1 MTFSSASQFNS
12 VLNLTAI
19 VGTFNQKEALVG
31 TFFIIVKNYGS
42 FAALVATLSLGD
54 VSHGS
59 GAIQPPQVGGTSS
72 WSPGDHVTN
81 VAVMSPRST
90 DTGSSRGIIHISINK
105 QSHSATQSISFMA
118 KLDIAYPGRILSNQL
133 HRYKD
138 IFTDLLIEVHTK
150 GHMRLS

>member
-42 FAALVATLSLGD
+42 AALVATLSLGD

-59 GAIQPPQVGGTSS
+59 GAIQPPQVQSS
-72 WSPGDHVTN
+72 LLRWVVQAPGARVT
-81 VAVMSPRST
+81 M
-90 DTGSSRGIIHISINK
+90 
-105 QSHSATQSISFMA
+105 
-118 KLDIAYPGRILSNQL
+118 
-133 HRYKD
+133 
-138 IFTDLLIEVHTK
+138 
-150 GHMRLS
+150 

>member
-59 GAIQPPQVGGTSS
+59 GAIQPPQVQSS
-72 WSPGDHVTN
+72 LLRWVVQAPGARVT
-81 VAVMSPRST
+81 M
-90 DTGSSRGIIHISINK
+90 
-105 QSHSATQSISFMA
+105 
-118 KLDIAYPGRILSNQL
+118 
-133 HRYKD
+133 
-138 IFTDLLIEVHTK
+138 
-150 GHMRLS
+150 